1 MKHLKIQVIQLSL
14 FFSFSFLVFPI
25 FSQLE
30 FTKQERLLFVGSDE
44 IEGKRI
50 ISGVYIMP
58 IDSFHLELQMDIL
71 DDWVQ
76 KDSIHTIVEIDTS
89 SIYTDSFFI
98 SRNDKKYPAYRFY
111 NTDGFEII
119 IAKELKYT
127 YTPRNSSNET
137 TAYMV
142 NFVQLSLPKN
152 NTYYVKSLPLMF
164 NK

>member
-1 MKHLKIQVIQLSL
+1 MNWKILISLIIAFGIHLFDSQAYA
-14 FFSFSFLVFPI
+14 
-25 FSQLE
+25 QLE
-30 FTKQERLLFVGSDE
+30 FTKQERLLFVGSDQ
-44 IEGKRI
+44 IDGKRI

-58 IDSFHLELQMDIL
+58 IDSFHLELQLDIL

-89 SIYTDSFFI
+89 SIYTDSFII
-98 SRNDKKYPAYRFY
+98 SRNDKTYPAYRFY
-111 NTDGFEII
+111 NTDGFELI

-127 YTPRNSSNET
+127 YSPRNNSNET

-152 NTYYVKSLPLMF
+152 DTYYVKSLPLMF

>member
-30 FTKQERLLFVGSDE
+30 FAKQERLLFVGSDQ
-44 IEGKRI
+44 IDGKRI
-50 ISGVYIMP
+50 ISGIYIMP
-58 IDSFHLELQMDIL
+58 IDSFNLELQLDIL

-89 SIYTDSFFI
+89 SIYTDLFFI
-98 SRNDKKYPAYRFY
+98 SRNDKKYPSYRFY
-111 NTDGFEII
+111 NTDGFELI

-127 YTPRNSSNET
+127 YTSRNSSNET

-152 NTYYVKSLPLMF
+152 NTYCVKSLPLMF

>member
-1 MKHLKIQVIQLSL
+1 MSNLKIQVIQLSL
-14 FFSFSFLVFPI
+14 FLSFSFQVFPL

-44 IEGKRI
+44 IEEKRI

-58 IDSFHLELQMDIL
+58 IDSFHLELQLDIL

-76 KDSIHTIVEIDTS
+76 KDSIHTIIEIDTS
-89 SIYTDSFFI
+89 SIYTDYFFI

-111 NTDGFEII
+111 NTDGFELI
-119 IAKELKYT
+119 IAKELKYA
-127 YTPRNSSNET
+127 YTPHNGSNET

-142 NFVQLSLPKN
+142 NFV
-152 NTYYVKSLPLMF
+152 
-164 NK
+164 

>member
-1 MKHLKIQVIQLSL
+1 MSTLKIQFIQLSL
-14 FFSFSFLVFPI
+14 LLSFSFLVFPI

-58 IDSFHLELQMDIL
+58 IDSFHLELQLDIL

-89 SIYTDSFFI
+89 SINTDSFFI
-98 SRNDKKYPAYRFY
+98 LRNDKRYPAYRFY
-111 NTDGFEII
+111 NTDGFELI
-119 IAKELKYT
+119 IAKELKYS
-127 YTPRNSSNET
+127 YISRNSSNET

-152 NTYYVKSLPLMF
+152 NTYYVKTLPLMF

>member
-1 MKHLKIQVIQLSL
+1 MQYLRKLLLITL
-14 FFSFSFLVFPI
+14 LVKSQNT

-44 IEGKRI
+44 IEGKKI

-58 IDSFHLELQMDIL
+58 IDSFHLELELDIL

-89 SIYTDSFFI
+89 SIYSDSFSI
-98 SRNDKKYPAYRFY
+98 TRNDKSYPAYRFY
-111 NTDGFEII
+111 NTEGIELI

-127 YTPRNSSNET
+127 YKPYNSNNET

-142 NFVQLSLPKN
+142 NFVQLSLPKK

>member
-1 MKHLKIQVIQLSL
+1 MRFMLQLRAILL
-14 FFSFSFLVFPI
+14 FTLLFSSSST

-30 FTKQERLLFVGSDE
+30 FTKNERLLFLGSDE
-44 IEGKRI
+44 IEGKKI

-58 IDSFHLELQMDIL
+58 IDSFHLELQLDIL

-76 KDSIHTIVEIDTS
+76 KDSIHALLEIDTS
-89 SIYTDSFFI
+89 SIYSDSFTI
-98 SRNDKKYPAYRFY
+98 TRNDKRYPAYRFF
-111 NTDGFEII
+111 NTEGIELI

-127 YTPRNSSNET
+127 YKPNNSSNET

-142 NFVQLSLPKN
+142 NSVQLSLPKN
-152 NTYYVKSLPLMF
+152 KTYYVKTLPLMF